1 MKNMKQFYVFNIIC
15 TIVTCKKIMALTNK
29 KKFANGIMDIAR
41 LCLCV
46 FGLFI
51 FDTIK
56 QSKMEEQGNRSI
68 VTVEGN
74 FDSIVRRQSIM

>member
-1 MKNMKQFYVFNIIC
+1 
-15 TIVTCKKIMALTNK
+15 
-29 KKFANGIMDIAR
+29 MDIAR

-46 FGLFI
+46 FGFFI

-56 QSKMEEQGNRSI
+56 SNKVKEQGNRSI

>member
-15 TIVTCKKIMALTNK
+15 TIVTCKKKMTLTNK
-29 KKFANGIMDIAR
+29 KIANGIMDIAR
-41 LCLCV
+41 LGLCV
-46 FGLFI
+46 FGFFI

-56 QSKMEEQGNRSI
+56 LSKMEEQGNRSI